1 MQILCTLC
9 LPRDEASVPVVRHIC
24 RDALLKLGVEDDCV
38 SDIEIAVTEACSNVL
53 HHAADTEAEYEVS
66 IEIDALECE
75 IRIKDTGG
83 EAFDGSDHELSSE
96 TAESGRGIFLM
107 NALVDEL
114 KFLSE
119 PEAGTIVHL
128 VKRLSVPDDAP
139 LKILAD
145 ASTSGSITIDTMT
158 ADGRSF
164 DGSRPAP

>member
-66 IEIDALECE
+66 IEIDAYRCD

-83 EAFDGSDHELSSE
+83 EVFDGSAHELSAE

-107 NALVDEL
+107 KALVDEL

-128 VKRLSVPDDAP
+128 VKKLVVTDGAP
-139 LKILAD
+139 LTILAE
-145 ASTSGSITIDTMT
+145 ASGESFTIDSVA
-158 ADGRSF
+158 ADGRAF
-164 DGSRPAP
+164 DGSRPT